1 MSLAALIA
9 GLLLLLG
16 IHSLRIVAD
25 PWRTKQRERFGE
37 LGWKAIFSLA
47 SVIGLAVV
55 VVGYA
60 GARPNSPLLWNS
72 AVWARHVAALL
83 TLPAFVLLLAA
94 YVPGTRI
101 KAAVGHPML
110 AGIVLWA
117 IAHLAANGR
126 LCDAILFGGFLLW
139 AVTDYLSCRRRDK
152 AEARRQYVSTGWSR
166 DFVAL
171 TLGAAAWWLFARY
184 GHEWLVGVR
193 PFG

>member
-47 SVIGLAVV
+47 SVIGFAVV
-55 VVGYA
+55 VVGY
-60 GARPNSPLLWNS
+60 GESRPNSPWLWHP
-72 AVWARHVAALL
+72 AIWGRHVAALL

-117 IAHLAANGR
+117 SAHLVANGK

-139 AVTDYLSCRRRDK
+139 AVADYFSCRRRDK
-152 AEARRQYVSTGWSR
+152 AEARSYHVSAGWSR
-166 DFVAL
+166 DFVVL
-171 TLGAAAWWLFARY
+171 TLGSAAWWLFARY
-184 GHEWLVGVR
+184 GHEWLVGVQ
-193 PFG
+193 PFA